1 LSDTSVVPG
10 TPPAPPANAQEART
24 RLSAFVADNGKG
36 AKLLSGDVETNR
48 EFTQLTAMASGE
60 DASTV
65 AAAMA
70 GNVAESPSSSV
81 KLMADIAGMLREIGI
96 REEIIEQTLKGH
108 EVSAEEYKLVEAYKS
123 RLFKDPTFVRSF
135 LSNDQEAKQKIML
148 ISIIESGGI
157 QGRSGSSF

>member
-1 LSDTSVVPG
+1 MTDTIA
-10 TPPAPPANAQEART
+10 PPAPPVAPANANEAQA
-24 RLSAFVADNGKG
+24 RLNAFVADNVKG
-36 AKLLSGDVETNR
+36 ALLLAGHAETNR

-70 GNVAESPSSSV
+70 GNVAEIPSSSV
-81 KLMADIAGMLREIGI
+81 KLMADTAGMLREIGI